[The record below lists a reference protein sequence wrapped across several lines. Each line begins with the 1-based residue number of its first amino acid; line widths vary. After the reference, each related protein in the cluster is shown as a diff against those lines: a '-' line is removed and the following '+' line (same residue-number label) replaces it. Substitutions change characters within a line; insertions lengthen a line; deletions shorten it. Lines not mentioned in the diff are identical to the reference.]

1 MSDFAQAINADIII
15 PRTESIEKIKILINN
30 CLLIVYY
37 ISRCFRS
44 GRKPILVATA
54 VAARGLDISNVKFVV
69 NFDLP
74 TDIDEY
80 VHRIGRTGRAGN
92 SGEAISFF
100 NEKNRNIARD
110 LHDIFIET
118 QQEIPE
124 FLSKIGKI
132 NATLHFSIFNY
143 KNI

>member
-1 MSDFAQAINADIII
+1 VQSASFCHA
-15 PRTESIEKIKILINN
+15 TSGILI
-30 CLLIVYY
+30 C
-37 ISRCFRS
+37 
-44 GRKPILVATA
+44 TD
-54 VAARGLDISNVKFVV
+54 VAARGLDIPNVKFVV

-110 LHDIFIET
+110 LHDIFTET

-124 FLSKIGKI
+124 FLTKIGKI
-132 NATLHFSIFNY
+132 KFKYIFFIDI
-143 KNI
+143 KF